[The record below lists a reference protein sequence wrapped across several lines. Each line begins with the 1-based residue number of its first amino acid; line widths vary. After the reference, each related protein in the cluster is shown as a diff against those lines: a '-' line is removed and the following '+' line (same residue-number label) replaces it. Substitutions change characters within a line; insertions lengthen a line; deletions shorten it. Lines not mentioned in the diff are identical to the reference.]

1 MNGFIYIIKNTINK
15 KVYIGQTKVSVYI
28 RWKEHLR
35 HTSYGDQLI
44 NRAMRKYGV
53 NNFYRNS

>member
-15 KVYIGQTKVSVYI
+15 KVYIGQTKVSVDI
-28 RWKEHLR
+28 KWKEHLR
-35 HTSYGDQLI
+35 HAYYGDQLI